1 MMLKVILLNTLL
13 ILFHPV
19 HVTLTSIDQAQG
31 SDTLKV
37 FFRMYYDDFLRDYK
51 QYDPE
56 FNMDKIQGD
65 KTIPD
70 DRLNRYFNDRVRIY
84 INNKLLTG
92 KLSAVSNDNIEITL
106 SLHYKSYMDPGKF
119 KIVNEILIRLYSD
132 QANMIYLNINKY
144 QDAIKLT
151 ADHFTEKRNLK

>member
-1 MMLKVILLNTLL
+1 MLKLIILNILL
-13 ILFHPV
+13 IFFHPV
-19 HVTLTSIDQAQG
+19 HVTLTSIDQAQD

-56 FNMDKIQGD
+56 FSMGKIHPD
-65 KTIPD
+65 NAIPD
-70 DRLNRYFNDRVRIY
+70 DHLNKYFNDRVRIY

-106 SLHYKSYMDPGKF
+106 SLLYMSVKDPEKF
-119 KIVNEILIRLYSD
+119 KIVNQVLIRLYSD
-132 QANMIYLNINKY
+132 QANMIFININKY

-151 ADHFTEKRNLK
+151 PEHFTEKRNLK